1 MVDFSKLVSKKQAI
15 DVGNPIKLFDSLD
28 RQSSHITLRPLQLE
42 VLDKVY
48 NQRNERDLVLKMSTG
63 SGKTAVALLYL
74 KSYMAESG
82 RPGVYLCPKVQLVN
96 QVINEASK
104 LGIKAV
110 NYAAGEQHPGA
121 LGMSG
126 QAIIVCTY
134 QKLFNA
140 RTTFDRDDVLLRPI
154 AIVVDDAHAGIE
166 EIRDAYTLRL
176 EKGEIHESI
185 LKALNTGCTNY
196 IPSKWSSILNEDP
209 DEFFEV
215 PYWLWKPALDAVYE
229 TLSKYM
235 DAAPFRFVWP
245 HVQDKLRWCR
255 CIVSGSGTEI
265 VPEIIPIDTTRAFR
279 AADHRIFMSGTLAD
293 DSLLVRELACEPDA
307 ARKPIISPHD
317 SGIGERM
324 ILVPTLVNK
333 ELSRDWVMELCGKL
347 AIRNAN
353 VVVLSSSEKL
363 ARDWVPYGA
372 TFTMGDDVDLCVNDL
387 RTGSVRFAAFAQR
400 YDGIDLPDNA
410 CRVLVIDGM
419 PYGQGITD
427 KYDSRKLGI
436 PGGVRN
442 RLIYRIEQGMGRAVR
457 SHADYAVVILSGPEL
472 ANFIANRE
480 VVEFMN
486 PVTRAQIELAMEL
499 AALAADEVETTPSN
513 ALTGMLI
520 KCLKRDEGWKQLYN
534 DRIRS
539 TVASSVLE
547 VSEKYIGLATAERQ
561 AAQAAMAKNSAEASD
576 IIERAIDALTV
587 TDAEKGWLMQKSA
600 NYLYETNTG
609 KALEKQR
616 FAYAKNNSTFC
627 PPEGI
632 VLRPA
637 DKDKYKSSDLVLDWF
652 KTFSNPN
659 GAIAELQ
666 TLRTCLSY
674 DSTPKSLEQAIMDL
688 ARPMGAIGSRPED
701 SIIGIGP
708 DDLWL
713 WPQVSLV
720 IEVKNQRESNLLKK
734 DSGQLHDSLKWF
746 SDNYTTIIQLPTPVI
761 VAKVAVASKE
771 ANFPEGTRVLTPT
784 KMTELLDNLNAF
796 VIHLAHM
803 VPLPSSPKKIA
814 DIQSDFGLLPDQFIS
829 KYTVALH

>member
-1 MVDFSKLVSKKQAI
+1 MVDFSKLVGKKQAI
-15 DVGNPIKLFDSLD
+15 DVSNPIKLFDSLD

-42 VLDKVY
+42 MLNKVY
-48 NQRNERDLVLKMSTG
+48 TQRNERDLVLKMSTG

-74 KSYMAESG
+74 KSYMAESE
-82 RPGVYLCPKVQLVN
+82 RPGVYLCPNVQLVN

-104 LGIKAV
+104 LGIKADH
-110 NYAAGEQHPGA
+110 YAAGDPHPGA

-126 QAIIVCTY
+126 QAVIVCTY

-140 RTTFDRDDVLLRPI
+140 ITTFDRDDVLLRPI

-166 EIRDAYTLRL
+166 KIRDAYTLRL

-185 LKALNTGCTNY
+185 MKVFGTGFKKY
-196 IPSKWSSILNEDP
+196 MPSKWGSILNEDP
-209 DEFFEV
+209 EEFLEV
-215 PYWLWKPALDAVYE
+215 PYWMWKPALDAVYE

-235 DAAPFRFVWP
+235 DDEPFCFVWP
-245 HVQDKLRWCR
+245 YLQDKLRWCR
-255 CIVSGSGTEI
+255 CIISGSGTEI

-279 AADHRIFMSGTLAD
+279 EADHRIFMSGTLAD

-307 ARKPIISPHD
+307 ARKPIISPND

-347 AIRNAN
+347 VTRNVN
-353 VVVLSSSEKL
+353 VVVLSNSEKL
-363 ARDWVPYGA
+363 AREWETYGA
-372 TFTMGDDVDLCVNDL
+372 KFTMGVEVDLCVNDL

-499 AALAADEVETTPSN
+499 AALAADEVETTPRN
-513 ALTGMLI
+513 ALTYMLI
-520 KCLKRDEGWKQLYN
+520 KCLNRDEGWKQLYN
-534 DRIRS
+534 DRVRS
-539 TVASSVLE
+539 IVATSVAE

-561 AAQAAMAKNSAEASD
+561 AAQAAMARNSAEASD
-576 IIERAIDALTV
+576 IIERSIDDFAETE
-587 TDAEKGWLMQKSA
+587 AEKGWLMQKSA
-600 NYLYETNTG
+600 NYSYETNPG
-609 KALEKQR
+609 KALEEQR
-616 FAYAKNNSTFC
+616 FAYDKNNSTFC
-627 PPEGI
+627 PPEG
-632 VLRPA
+632 VVVRPA
-637 DKDKYKSSDLVLDWF
+637 DTDRLKSSDIVLDWF
-652 KTFSNPN
+652 KTFKHPN

-666 TLRTCLSY
+666 TLRTRLSY
-674 DSTPKSLEQAIMDL
+674 DATPKSLEQAIMDL
-688 ARPMGAIGSRPED
+688 ARPMGAIGTRPDD
-701 SIIGIGP
+701 STGIGP

-720 IEVKNQRESNLLKK
+720 IEVKNERDVNLPKR
-734 DSGQLHDSLKWF
+734 DSGQLHNSLQWF
-746 SDNYTTIIQLPTPVI
+746 QDNYPTRNAVPVI
-761 VAKVAVASKE
+761 VAKVTSADKQ
-771 ANFPEGTRVLTPT
+771 ANFPQGVRILTPN
-784 KMTELLDNLNAF
+784 KMSELLDNLDAF
-796 VIHLAHM
+796 VSALITKDAIFSSSQELAT
-803 VPLPSSPKKIA
+803 L
-814 DIQSDFGLLPDQFIS
+814 QSTFGLLPSQFKS
-829 KYTVALH
+829 KYTVALQ